1 MSDTTT
7 AIITRDEACKLA
19 DKNGWDVQDSDG
31 PVVYAHKPNAL
42 AIIIYPTDNPWEGA
56 PLRVLVAGR
65 SFDGTGYSSPVELA
79 DPDVLW
85 ALTQFGLD
93 G

>member
-1 MSDTTT
+1 MSDTKTYL
-7 AIITRDEACKLA
+7 TRDEACKLA
-19 DKNGWDVQDSDG
+19 DEHGWDVQDSDG
-31 PVVYAHKPNAL
+31 PVVYAHKPGAL

-65 SFDGTGYSSPVELA
+65 SFDGNGYSSPVELA
-79 DPDVLW
+79 EADVSW
-85 ALTQFGLD
+85 ALTQFGSE